1 MVKNEVFS
9 PLLTICAHIWYF
21 SSSEMLIQ
29 ASLSILH
36 KLGKKERHF
45 LADFAF

>member
-36 KLGKKERHF
+36 KLDEKECHF